1 MLLFSYCLLIYLA
14 FGPDSEGN
22 YTPRG
27 NWGLTP
33 LGFPR
38 GKGGLWSEEGQVS
51 LGTSRPSA
59 FPCDILSAQGGQLG
73 WLGGKGSRKRAVRG
87 ILLNQSQDSQNRQ
100 IDVPFFS
107 FSSVWQFHIKSVA
120 VFIIAIFLF
129 ASGFNPPC
137 AILDL
142 QVEVTAG

>member
-1 MLLFSYCLLIYLA
+1 M
-14 FGPDSEGN
+14 
-22 YTPRG
+22 RG
-27 NWGLTP
+27 TTCPGVSGVLTP
-33 LGFPR
+33 FGFPP
-38 GKGGLWSEEGQVS
+38 GKGWLCFEEGLVS